1 MRMPDLGPKRA
12 VKGLAGLA
20 LAAVVLLAGAA
31 CGSNSNSYSSP
42 GASGGLRD
50 PIVHQRYGG
59 SHVGGT
65 ATGDT
70 EAGADFAR
78 WVLEQDPRREYITD
92 AVVRDENTL
101 GVKVNPTITKANLQQ
116 LLPALAEGMATVFP
130 GRPLTV
136 NAFYQSGDKLAEA
149 HYDPRTGRVEL
160 R

>member
-1 MRMPDLGPKRA
+1 
-12 VKGLAGLA
+12 
-20 LAAVVLLAGAA
+20 VLLAGAA
-31 CGSNSNSYSSP
+31 CGSNSNSYSGP

-50 PIVHQRYGG
+50 PIAHQRYGG

-78 WVLEQDPRREYITD
+78 WVLEQDLRREYITD